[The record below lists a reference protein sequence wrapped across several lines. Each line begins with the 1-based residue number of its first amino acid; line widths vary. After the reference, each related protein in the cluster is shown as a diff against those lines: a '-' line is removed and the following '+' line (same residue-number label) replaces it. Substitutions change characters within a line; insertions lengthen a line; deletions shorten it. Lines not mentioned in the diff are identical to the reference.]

1 LSILKKGSPR
11 LRDESVQCRHAPGQ
25 LLDVFDA
32 RGSFHAGDG
41 GDFLGVGFD
50 AVLADDEVE

>member
-1 LSILKKGSPR
+1 LKKGP
-11 LRDESVQCRHAPGQ
+11 CQ

-41 GDFLGVGFD
+41 GDLVGVGFD
-50 AVLADDEVE
+50 AALADDEAE

>member
-1 LSILKKGSPR
+1 MHP
-11 LRDESVQCRHAPGQ
+11 CQ

-41 GDFLGVGFD
+41 GDLLGVGFN
-50 AVLADDEVE
+50 AALADDEAE